1 MDKENIGSARLTSQ
15 WAGQD
20 KPKTAH
26 EVVSWMGAMQAQDH
40 AGALWAI
47 ALRTPNLTLA
57 DIEKEITE
65 RKIVRTWPMRGTLHY
80 VAAEDLRWMQTLL
93 TPRIVKNYA
102 GRRAQLGIDDA
113 TLAKAEEIIK
123 NSLKGTSLT
132 RGDLYQLFEDGG
144 INPAGQKGIHMIG
157 YFAHMGLVCHG
168 AHIGKQPTYALV
180 DDWIGQTDPISREES
195 LKRLAQRYF
204 KSHGPTTVKDF
215 AGWGFMTMADAKL
228 GLELAKDSL
237 KQVEIDGA
245 AHWLDKDTDPKTSSD
260 IEAFLLP
267 GFDEFILGYKDRSA
281 VATTE
286 HMQRVLPGGNGVFLP
301 TIVIDGHVAGLWKK
315 TVRKSGITITLEPFR
330 RLSTKEL
337 KALEKP
343 AARYGQFLDVPVA
356 IAT

>member
-1 MDKENIGSARLTSQ
+1 MDKENIGTARLTSQ
-15 WAGQD
+15 WVGQE
-20 KPKTAH
+20 KSKTAH

-57 DIEKEITE
+57 DIEKEISD

-80 VAAEDLRWMQTLL
+80 VAAEDLRWMQALL
-93 TPRIVKNYA
+93 TPRIVKTYA
-102 GRRAQLGIDDA
+102 VRRAQLGIDDT
-113 TLAKAEEIIK
+113 TLAKAETIIK
-123 NSLKGTSLT
+123 ESLKGTSLT

-144 INPAGQKGIHMIG
+144 IDPTGQKGIHMIG

-168 AHIGKQPTYALV
+168 AHVGKQPTYALV
-180 DDWIGQTDPISREES
+180 DEWIGQTDPISREES
-195 LKRLAQRYF
+195 LQQLAERYF
-204 KSHGPTTVKDF
+204 KSHGPTTIKDF

-237 KQVEIDGA
+237 QQIEVDGA
-245 AHWLDKDTDPKTSSD
+245 AYWCDKTTVQTPSNTPRT
-260 IEAFLLP
+260 FLLP

-281 VATTE
+281 VVDDG
-286 HMQRVLPGGNGVFLP
+286 HMNRVLPGGNGVFLA
-301 TIVIDGHVAGLWKK
+301 TIVINGRVVGLWKK
-315 TVRKSGITITLEPFR
+315 TVKKSGVVITLEPFR
-330 RLSTKEL
+330 HLTAKER

-343 AARYGQFLDVPVA
+343 AARYGQFLDVPVT